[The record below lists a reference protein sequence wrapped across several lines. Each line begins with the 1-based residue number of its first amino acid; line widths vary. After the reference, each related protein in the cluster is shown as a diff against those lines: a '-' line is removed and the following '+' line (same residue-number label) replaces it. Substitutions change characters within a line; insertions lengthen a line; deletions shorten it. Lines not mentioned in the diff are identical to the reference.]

1 MFDDVAADGRG
12 PLALVVDLGVE
23 ADGGDDG
30 AGGGADGF
38 GLLDEVFEGGAQRG
52 AALGVKAGGVG
63 VAVNDGMMGDFV
75 FVGDF
80 FRAEP
85 AEVVLVNEFAVGVM
99 ANRAFA
105 SVSHGAGAMCALLN
119 IPDFGVCAL
128 RKLRVI
134 LRELRI
140 RERRH
145 LYLRPATAASTARG
159 LGHIAFSWGVNNPP
173 ET

>member
-1 MFDDVAADGRG
+1 MIGRLRRGFALCLRVPVLDDVAANGRG

-30 AGGGADGF
+30 ASGGADAF

-52 AALGVKAGGVG
+52 AALGAKAGGVD
-63 VAVNDGMMGDFV
+63 VAVNHGVMGNFV

-80 FRAEP
+80 FGAEP

-105 SVSHGAGAMCALLN
+105 GVAGDVGASGASFGLLALV
-119 IPDFGVCAL
+119 FCG
-128 RKLRVI
+128 
-134 LRELRI
+134 
-140 RERRH
+140 
-145 LYLRPATAASTARG
+145 
-159 LGHIAFSWGVNNPP
+159 
-173 ET
+173 

>member
-1 MFDDVAADGRG
+1 MRRIRALRIPVLDDVAANGRG

-38 GLLDEVFEGGAQRG
+38 GLLDEVFEGGAKRG
-52 AALGVKAGGVG
+52 AALGAKAGGVG
-63 VAVNDGMMGDFV
+63 VAVNGGMMGDFV

-80 FRAEP
+80 FGAEP

-105 SVSHGAGAMCALLN
+105 GVPGAAGATYALLD
-119 IPDFGVCAL
+119 IPDLG
-128 RKLRVI
+128 I
-134 LRELRI
+134 LQ
-140 RERRH
+140 
-145 LYLRPATAASTARG
+145 S
-159 LGHIAFSWGVNNPP
+159 V
-173 ET
+173 

>member
-38 GLLDEVFEGGAQRG
+38 GLLDEVFEGGAERG
-52 AALGVKAGGVG
+52 AALGAKAGGVG
-63 VAVNDGMMGDFV
+63 VTVNGGMMGDFV

-80 FRAEP
+80 LRAEP
-85 AEVVLVNEFAVGVM
+85 AEVVLINEFAVGVM

-105 SVSHGAGAMCALLN
+105 GVSQDVSATGASFGLL
-119 IPDFGVCAL
+119 
-128 RKLRVI
+128 
-134 LRELRI
+134 
-140 RERRH
+140 
-145 LYLRPATAASTARG
+145 G
-159 LGHIAFSWGVNNPP
+159 LVFCR
-173 ET
+173 